1 MINSERGLVMDNYVI
16 TIARGFGSGGKE
28 IATKLGEIL
37 GIPMYER
44 QLLVLASDKSGID
57 ESLFV
62 ETDEKLRSNK
72 LAKLL
77 KRIPTENVVEPHEK
91 AFISDTNLFN
101 IQAQIIKE
109 LAKTQS
115 CIIVGKCADYVLK
128 DFDNVISIYIEAP
141 RAACVKSIM
150 SKMYISEEK
159 AHQLIKK
166 TDKYRADYYKFYTGG
181 NYWTNPVN
189 YDMTLN
195 SDRVGRD
202 KCVDVIVDYIRT
214 KFGDKF
220 IV

>member
-1 MINSERGLVMDNYVI
+1 MDNFVI

-28 IATKLGEIL
+28 IATKLGEKL

-44 QLLVLASDKSGID
+44 NLLELASDKSGID

-62 ETDEKLRSNK
+62 ETDERLRSK
-72 LAKLL
+72 VWTKLL
-77 KRIPTENVVEPHEK
+77 KKMPIDNVVEPHEK

-101 IQAQIIKE
+101 IQAQIIRD
-109 LAKTQS
+109 LAKNQS

-150 SKMYISEEK
+150 SKMYISEGK

-166 TDKYRADYYKFYTGG
+166 TDKYRADYYKFYTNG

-189 YDMTLN
+189 YDLTLN
-195 SDRVGRD
+195 SDRVGRE
-202 KCVDVIVDYIRT
+202 KCVDVIIDYIKT
-214 KFGDKF
+214 KFGFDYTDKKTG
-220 IV
+220 